1 MTLYDVYEEIAET
14 LALAQTRALMGERE
28 VALALF
34 REAGA
39 QFLEFRE
46 VLAALPG
53 FHALAHA
60 LENTQVTVDRMP
72 ERKDGVEPERKRRS
86 GVRRKA
92 QRPV

>member
-14 LALAQTRALMGERE
+14 LALAQTRALMGEQE

-46 VLAALPG
+46 VLAAMPG

-60 LENTQVTVDRMP
+60 LENTQVALDITERKGAVMP
-72 ERKDGVEPERKRRS
+72 ERTRRT
-86 GVRRKA
+86 GARRKA
-92 QRPV
+92 RRPV